1 MHLLE
6 KTFYLFRC
14 FFDSV
19 RGKMANLI
27 FTTIPL
33 PLVLMINMILYIA
46 TYKKIRDQVH
56 SIEQTLGPVN
66 TSHHAHLKAAR
77 AMSLFVIAL
86 VFQWWTV
93 AVYGIYR
100 LFTESDE
107 DIPRILFHF
116 ATTFPNTGGILNLII
131 YGVIHKNKLGHH
143 SQSRNHTTQHSQQ

>member
-1 MHLLE
+1 MII
-6 KTFYLFRC
+6 KRYVYFFRC

-19 RGKMANLI
+19 RGEMANLI

-33 PLVLMINMILYIA
+33 PLFLMINMILYIA

-66 TSHHAHLKAAR
+66 ASHHAHLKAAR

-86 VFQWWTV
+86 VFQWWAV

-107 DIPRILFHF
+107 GIPRIIFHF
-116 ATTFPNTGGILNLII
+116 GTTFSNTGGILNLII

-143 SQSRNHTTQHSQQ
+143 SNSRDHHVTQHSQQ